1 MSLIEAAIAGSA
13 SIEIISD
20 LSMLTPTYS
29 LQTVRTLL
37 TNNHL
42 NPDMSLHQIILSRL
56 PILPVLC

>member
-1 MSLIEAAIAGSA
+1 MSLIEAAIASSA
-13 SIEIISD
+13 SIEIISNP
-20 LSMLTPTYS
+20 SMLTPTYS